1 MNDNE
6 LMHYGVL
13 GMRWWHHKSPESY
26 GGSVTKTGKYRASN
40 KQKKFDKAYNKILSD
55 ESIGSKLMYGKG
67 TYKKAAINMVNKGM
81 DQKTAVSKAKA
92 AAWRNTGLG
101 IAASVVFA
109 NRDKLISGVKQYAIT
124 KAMQRVNKGL
134 NRIGTIKLV
143 KVAENVYERRMV

>member
-1 MNDNE
+1 MNGNE

-13 GMRWWHHKSPESY
+13 GMRWGHRKSPESY
-26 GGSVTKTGKYRASN
+26 GGSITKTGKYRASN
-40 KQKKFDKAYNKILSD
+40 KQKKVDKAYNKILSD

-67 TYKKAAINMVNKGM
+67 TYRKAAMNMVNKGM

-92 AAWRNTGLG
+92 AAWRNTGLA
-101 IAASVVFA
+101 IAASVAFV